1 MSMQAPEVQRAPTK
15 PPPVEGPRPP
25 TRTRGQDL
33 WVVVVAVA
41 VVAGLVGGYFLRWGT
56 EPTKS
61 VTTTVTETVALPA
74 ETPQGPA
81 RNRLTLP
88 SRVLL
93 VTRLAARP
101 NDDDL
106 APDAT
111 AARVDRFIAAFNGD
125 ERPIPYWN
133 ADSHL
138 WSWNAWIT
146 PGLVGS
152 DQNFASRK
160 GPVVEWD
167 DLVAFRVAYGAKG
180 KGFGA
185 TWVQEWSPTKDVVVR
200 MWVMP

>member
-1 MSMQAPEVQRAPTK
+1 VG
-15 PPPVEGPRPP
+15 VI
-25 TRTRGQDL
+25 
-33 WVVVVAVA
+33 VA
-41 VVAGLVGGYFLRWGT
+41 VVAGLAGGYFLRWGT
-56 EPTKS
+56 EPTKT

-88 SRVLL
+88 SGELL
-93 VTRLAARP
+93 VTRLADHP
-101 NDDDL
+101 NDDVL

-111 AARVDRFIAAFNGD
+111 AARVDRFIAAFND
-125 ERPIPYWN
+125 EERPIPYWN

-138 WSWNAWIT
+138 WSWNAWAT
-146 PGLVGS
+146 PGLASS
-152 DQNFASRK
+152 DQNVASRE
-160 GPVVEWD
+160 GPVVELD

-185 TWVQEWSPTKDVVVR
+185 TWVQEWSTTEDVVVR